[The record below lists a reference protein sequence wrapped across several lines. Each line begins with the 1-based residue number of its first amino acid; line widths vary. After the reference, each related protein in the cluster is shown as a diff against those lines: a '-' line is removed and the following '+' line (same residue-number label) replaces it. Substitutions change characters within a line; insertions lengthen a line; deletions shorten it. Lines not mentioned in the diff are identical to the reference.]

1 MVVAPHIPAGSD
13 FRLLGNTL
21 ESLTREV
28 LVSQF
33 HSATSATQSHPLAPD
48 ERATLERIQDRV
60 LWLSTRIID
69 HANREREN
77 LDGLKVGGHQAS
89 SASMVSLMT
98 ALYFNYLDAEDRVSV
113 KPHAAPVFHAIQY
126 LLGNLDKK
134 YLTALRTAGGL
145 QSYPS
150 RTKDPDEVDFS
161 TGSVGLGAVA
171 PLFAA
176 ATRRYIDAHFGARP
190 ASRFIAIIG
199 DAELDEGN
207 IWEALADP
215 ATDGLGNVMW
225 IVDFNRQSLD
235 RVIPGIRI
243 SQWRAQFEAAGWH
256 VREIKYGSRLEQV
269 FAESGSEPFKKWFDD
284 IPNEQYQSLFG
295 LIPSEARVRF
305 LEGAPSGAA
314 EFLAK
319 FDDAELFEILTDL
332 GGHNVDSLLE
342 AFAECDA
349 VTDRPSVVFAYT
361 IKGWHLPIAG
371 DPRNHSAQISE
382 AQINELRSRVGLTAE
397 NEWEPFEPGS
407 AEDALVRA
415 RAVTLARS
423 EGVADPK
430 INIPIT
436 TGVKGSGKSST
447 QEIFGRVLSE
457 ISRDEEIRPY
467 LVTTAPDVATS
478 TNLGGFINRTG
489 VFHPEQRRRWNE
501 DPILKWAE
509 GPTGQ
514 HIELGISEM
523 NLFSLLGQ
531 LGLAKDLHN
540 QPLIPIG
547 TVYDPFV
554 LRGLDAFIYSVYSG
568 AKFIVT
574 GTPSGITLAPEGGAH
589 QSTITPSVGIELPGV
604 VLIEPAYGQA
614 LDWLFCDAVAHVAGS
629 KIDTTPDLRPN
640 ELAFY
645 FRLTTR
651 SIDQT
656 PFANAR
662 ERLGEATLR
671 SQVLAGAYRLVDGR
685 TALSKSDDFN
695 APVVHLVGCGAVMPE
710 VLEAAAEL
718 ANEGVI
724 AHVVDITSPGRLYGS
739 WQRTLKQG
747 IRTANTPS
755 FPGSMRP
762 IFSERAPIVSIHDSS
777 SHALAWL
784 GSALGAPQV
793 AMGVDSFGQSGNIP
807 DLYKIHD
814 LDAGSIVNG
823 ALAALSL
830 NS

>member
-1 MVVAPHIPAGSD
+1 MAQIQGTSGQVSTIPR
-13 FRLLGNTL
+13 FNQLPP
-21 ESLTREV
+21 EEV
-28 LVSQF
+28 S
-33 HSATSATQSHPLAPD
+33 
-48 ERATLERIQDRV
+48 TLERIQERV
-60 LWLSTRIID
+60 LWLSTRMID
-69 HANREREN
+69 YANREREN

-89 SASMVSLMT
+89 SASMVSLMS
-98 ALYFNYLDAEDRVSV
+98 ALYFNYLDGEDRVSV

-134 YLTALRTAGGL
+134 YLTQLRTAGGL

-150 RTKDPDEVDFS
+150 RTKDPDPVDFS

-190 ASRFIAIIG
+190 HSRFIAIIG

-256 VREIKYGSRLEQV
+256 VREIKYGSLLEKV
-269 FAESGSEPFKKWFDD
+269 FAEAGSEPFKQWFDD

-295 LIPSEARVRF
+295 LTAAEARTRF
-305 LEGAPSGAA
+305 LDGAPSGTS

-319 FDDAELFEILTDL
+319 FNDEELFEILTDL
-332 GGHNVDSLLE
+332 GGHNVQSLLQG
-342 AFAECDA
+342 FAECDA
-349 VTDRPSVVFAYT
+349 VTDKPSVVFAYT

-382 AQINELRSRVGLTAE
+382 VQINTLRNRVGLTIE
-397 NEWEPFEPGS
+397 NEWERFEPGS
-407 AEDALVRA
+407 AEDALARA
-415 RAVTLARS
+415 RGVALARPES
-423 EGVADPK
+423 SAATKVD
-430 INIPIT
+430 IPIT
-436 TGVKGSGKSST
+436 TGVKAAGKSST
-447 QEIFGRVLSE
+447 QEVFGRVLNE
-457 ISRDEEIRPY
+457 VSRDESIRPL

-531 LGLAKDLHN
+531 LGLAKELHD

-574 GTPSGITLAPEGGAH
+574 GTPSGLTLAPEGGAH

-614 LDWLFCDAVAHVAGS
+614 LDWLFCDALAHVAGS
-629 KIDTTPDLRPN
+629 KTDTTPDLRPN

-656 PFANAR
+656 PFNQAR

-685 TALSKSDDFN
+685 AQLAKSDDVN
-695 APVVHLVGCGAVMPE
+695 APTVHLVGCGAVMPE
-710 VLEAAAEL
+710 VLAAAAEL
-718 ANEGVI
+718 ATEGVI
-724 AHVVDITSPGRLYGS
+724 AHVIDVTSPGRLYGS

-755 FPGSMRP
+755 FPGAMRP
-762 IFSERAPIVSIHDSS
+762 IFAERAPIVSIHDSS

-814 LDAGSIVNG
+814 LDPGSIVNG

>member
-1 MVVAPHIPAGSD
+1 MAHIQREQRQEVDKRSTVGLPH
-13 FRLLGNTL
+13 
-21 ESLTREV
+21 
-28 LVSQF
+28 
-33 HSATSATQSHPLAPD
+33 D
-48 ERATLERIQDRV
+48 EIKTLERIQERV
-60 LWLSTRIID
+60 LWLSTRMID

-89 SASMVSLMT
+89 SASMVTLMT

-113 KPHAAPVFHAIQY
+113 KPHAAPVFHSIQY

-134 YLTALRTAGGL
+134 YLTQLRTAGGL

-150 RTKDPDEVDFS
+150 RTKDPDIVDFS

-176 ATRRYIDAHFGARP
+176 ATRRYVDAHFEPRP
-190 ASRFIAIIG
+190 HSRFVAIIG

-256 VREIKYGSRLEQV
+256 VREIKYGSRLEEV
-269 FAESGSEPFKKWFDD
+269 FALDGSAPFKSWFDD

-295 LIPSEARVRF
+295 LTPAEARVRF
-305 LEGAPSGAA
+305 LEGAPIGTDQ
-314 EFLAK
+314 FLSM
-319 FDDAELFEILTDL
+319 FNDVELFEILTDL
-332 GGHNVDSLLE
+332 GGHNVDSLLQ

-371 DPRNHSAQISE
+371 DPRNHSAQISKV
-382 AQINELRSRVGLTAE
+382 QIDELRARVGLTVE
-397 NEWEPFEPGS
+397 NEWERFEPGS

-415 RAVTLARS
+415 RGVALARPEPS
-423 EGVADPK
+423 VDSK
-430 INIPIT
+430 ITIPIT
-436 TGVKGSGKSST
+436 TGIKGTGSSST

-457 ISRDEEIRPY
+457 ISRDEQIRPY

-509 GPTGQ
+509 GPSGQ

-540 QPLIPIG
+540 QGLIPIG

-651 SIDQT
+651 SIDQM

-671 SQVLAGAYRLVDGR
+671 AQVLAGAYRLVDGR
-685 TALSKSDDFN
+685 VALAKSDDFA
-695 APVVHLVGCGAVMPE
+695 APTVHLVGCGAVMPE

-724 AHVVDITSPGRLYGS
+724 AHVVDVISPGRLYGS

-755 FPGSMRP
+755 FPGAMRP

-814 LDAGSIVNG
+814 LDSGSIVNG

>member
-1 MVVAPHIPAGSD
+1 
-13 FRLLGNTL
+13 
-21 ESLTREV
+21 
-28 LVSQF
+28 
-33 HSATSATQSHPLAPD
+33 
-48 ERATLERIQDRV
+48 V

-190 ASRFIAIIG
+190 ASRFVAIIG

-382 AQINELRSRVGLTAE
+382 AQIHELRSRVGLTAE

>member
-1 MVVAPHIPAGSD
+1 MPAGSD

-150 RTKDPDEVDFS
+150 RTKDPDQVDFS

>member
-1 MVVAPHIPAGSD
+1 MSNLLKSAPEELK
-13 FRLLGNTL
+13 LL
-21 ESLTREV
+21 
-28 LVSQF
+28 QK
-33 HSATSATQSHPLAPD
+33 
-48 ERATLERIQDRV
+48 IQDRV
-60 LWLSTRIID
+60 LWLSTRMID
-69 HANREREN
+69 YANREREN

-89 SASMVSLMT
+89 SASMVSIMT
-98 ALYFNYLDAEDRVSV
+98 ALYFNFLDKEDRVSI

-134 YLTALRTAGGL
+134 YLKELRTAGGL

-150 RTKDPDEVDFS
+150 RTKDPDQVDFS

-176 ATRRYIDAHFGARP
+176 VTRRYVDAHFGKRP
-190 ASRFIAIIG
+190 NSRFIALIG

-215 ATDGLGNVMW
+215 ATNGLGNVMW

-235 RVIPGIRI
+235 RVIPGVRI
-243 SQWRAQFEAAGWH
+243 KQWRSQFEAAGWH
-256 VREIKYGSRLEQV
+256 VREIKYGSKLENV
-269 FAESGSEPFKKWFDD
+269 FSIDGSAPFKKWFDD

-295 LIPSEARVRF
+295 LSPSEARKRF
-305 LEGAPSGAA
+305 LEGAHEGT
-314 EFLAK
+314 EKFLRQ
-319 FDDAELFEILTDL
+319 FDDEELFEILTDL
-332 GGHNVDSLLE
+332 GGHNLQSLLE
-342 AFAECDA
+342 GFHACDA
-349 VTDRPSVVFAYT
+349 VTDRPSVLFAYT

-371 DPRNHSAQISE
+371 NPRNHSAQISGKQIDDLR
-382 AQINELRSRVGLTAE
+382 AQLQLKIED
-397 NEWEPFEPGS
+397 EWARFEPGS
-407 AEDALVRA
+407 AEDSLCRA
-415 RAVTLARS
+415 RGVTLSRS
-423 EGVADPK
+423 SKAVEINAQIPASTTAK
-430 INIPIT
+430 I
-436 TGVKGSGKSST
+436 GAKAST
-447 QEIFGRVLSE
+447 QEVFGRVLTE
-457 ISRDEEIRPY
+457 ISRDESLRPY
-467 LVTTAPDVATS
+467 LVSTAPDVATS
-478 TNLGGFINRTG
+478 TNLGGFINRLG
-489 VFHPEQRRRWNE
+489 VFNHADRRRWNE
-501 DPILKWAE
+501 DPMLKWAE
-509 GPTGQ
+509 GPQGQ

-531 LGLAKDLHN
+531 LGLSGDISD

-604 VLIEPAYGQA
+604 VLIEPAYGRA
-614 LDWLFCDAVAHVAGS
+614 LDWLLCDAIAHVAGN
-629 KIDTTPDLRPN
+629 KVDTTPDLRPN

-656 PFANAR
+656 PFQEALQR
-662 ERLGEATLR
+662 IGEATIR
-671 SQVLAGAYRLVDGR
+671 TQVLAGAYRLVDGR
-685 TALSKSDDFN
+685 SNIRSEDGQF

-710 VLEAAAEL
+710 VLEAARDL
-718 ANEGVI
+718 ADEGVV
-724 AHVVDITSPGRLYGS
+724 AHVIDITSPGRLYGS

-755 FPGSMRP
+755 FPGALRTV
-762 IFSERAPIVSIHDSS
+762 FAERAPIVSVHDSS

-784 GSALGAPQV
+784 GSALGMPQV

-807 DLYKIHD
+807 DLYKLHD
-814 LDAGSIVNG
+814 LSSGSIVNG